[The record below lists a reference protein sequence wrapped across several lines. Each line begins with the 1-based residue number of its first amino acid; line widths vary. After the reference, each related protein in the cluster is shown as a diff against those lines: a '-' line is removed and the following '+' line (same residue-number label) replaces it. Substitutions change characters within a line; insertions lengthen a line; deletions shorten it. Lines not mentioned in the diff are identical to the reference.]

1 MKKKKIFL
9 FSLLL
14 IAVLFLSAFFLKP
27 IFKKKEIM
35 RYSKKE
41 EYTIPIGK
49 EKEIHL
55 DCDNARINISGW
67 NRNEIKYI
75 IIKKLEG
82 EKLSKEEALKI
93 MTDEMMV
100 RLLREQG
107 KVYLKAKAYLT
118 DVLTNAKVA
127 YPLRNFEININM
139 PQNVNLTIQNGNG
152 SINVDKLNGR
162 IYIVN
167 GNGKINAKNIQ
178 GDIDIRNGNGQID
191 LFNLSSYVSISNG
204 NGNMNISLKNSKGF
218 NITNGNGK
226 ITLRLDKINA
236 EQESVL
242 NLGNCDIDINFSSNT
257 NAYLQINTINSL
269 IKSDYKYIKRQN
281 SYEVL
286 VNNGKN
292 LINIINGSGHIKLLK
307 D

>member
-1 MKKKKIFL
+1 MKKKKIVL
-9 FSLLL
+9 FSLFL
-14 IAVLFLSAFFLKP
+14 IAVLIVSAFFLQP
-27 IFKKKEIM
+27 IFKKKEII
-35 RYSKKE
+35 RYSNKE

-55 DCDNARINISGW
+55 DCDNARINVSGW

-82 EKLSKEEALKI
+82 EKLYKDEALKI

-100 RLLREQG
+100 RLLKEQG

-118 DVLTNAKVA
+118 DVLTNTKVA
-127 YPLRNFEININM
+127 YPLRNFDINISM
-139 PQNVNLTIQNGNG
+139 PQDVNLTIQNGNG
-152 SINVDKLNGR
+152 SISIGKLNGS

-178 GDIDIRNGNGQID
+178 GDIDIRNGKGQID
-191 LFNLSSYVSISNG
+191 VFNLSSYVSISNG
-204 NGNMNISLKNSKGF
+204 NGKMNISLKNSKGV

-236 EQESVL
+236 EHESVL

-257 NAYLQINTINSL
+257 NAYLQINTVYGQ
-269 IKSDYKYIKRQN
+269 IKSDYKYIKKHN
-281 SYEVL
+281 GYEVL

-292 LINIINGSGHIKLLK
+292 RINIINGSGLIKIRK